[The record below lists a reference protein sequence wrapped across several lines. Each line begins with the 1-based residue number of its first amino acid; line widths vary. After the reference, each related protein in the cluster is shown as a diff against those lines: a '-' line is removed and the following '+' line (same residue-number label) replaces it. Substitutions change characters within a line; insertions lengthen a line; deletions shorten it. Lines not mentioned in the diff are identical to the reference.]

1 MFSNR
6 LIFEPCA
13 RVRNTF
19 YRCDSK
25 FYLDEI
31 LSMYEDHDTNAVI
44 YTDGNYCTWYLLK
57 NRDLKKVA
65 TITIHL
71 QNQFKEGGQSQNRL
85 LRLRM
90 IQRNN
95 NLTRLAEKTI
105 ELLYDK
111 TANCQKSVNI
121 IFCGPAE
128 FKIEL
133 SEHKLI
139 SQFFTNIHIL
149 TMSDMNYE
157 LLIDYTNKIVDPAE
171 YEITKYLQYMI
182 NTADSKLVFG
192 QDIKQSLE
200 DCEIKT
206 LYVHKDNEFLKD
218 YIPLYKLEIIKVSA
232 SMINEFGGMIGI
244 KFYYSE

>member
-6 LIFEPCA
+6 LIFEPNA
-13 RVRNTF
+13 RARNTF

-57 NRDLKKVA
+57 NQDLKKIENR
-65 TITIHL
+65 TIDL

-85 LRLRM
+85 QRLRM

-95 NLTRLAEKTI
+95 NLTILAEKTVD
-105 ELLYDK
+105 LFYDK
-111 TANCQKSVNI
+111 TKNCQKSVNI

-133 SEHKLI
+133 SQHKLI
-139 SQFFTNIHIL
+139 SQFFTNLHIL
-149 TMSDMNYE
+149 TMSDMNYD
-157 LLIDYTNKIVDPAE
+157 LLIDYTDKIIDPVE
-171 YEITKYLQYMI
+171 YEIMNHLRYMI
-182 NTADSKLVFG
+182 DTADQKLVFG

-200 DCEIKT
+200 ECEIKT

-218 YIPLYKLEIIKVSA
+218 YVSLYKLEIIKVSA
-232 SMINEFGGMIGI
+232 SMINEFGGMIGV
-244 KFYYSE
+244 KFY